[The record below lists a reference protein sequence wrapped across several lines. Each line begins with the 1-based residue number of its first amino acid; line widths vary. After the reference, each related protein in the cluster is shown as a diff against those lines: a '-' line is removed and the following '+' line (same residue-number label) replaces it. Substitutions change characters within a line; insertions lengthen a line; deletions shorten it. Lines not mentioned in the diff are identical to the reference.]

1 MQQAREGSE
10 QYDGNPTAEA
20 VRKGQRRSQQWL
32 KLLEAAVLQRP
43 GRRPSTQK
51 PCARRGGCSWHLA
64 AGASVAVGG
73 APFLDSRLNTPTPR
87 ALPLGSRHGAL
98 GEPSPKNQAQ
108 ECPEQLHR
116 PGSCRHRAA
125 TRQGRPWHCPA
136 MPHRTA
142 SRKPVPGV
150 SPEHRGATEWSEDT
164 DTPTDIAEEAPA
176 QAGGGGCHCSGS
188 CGGIQV
194 L

>member
-1 MQQAREGSE
+1 M
-10 QYDGNPTAEA
+10 
-20 VRKGQRRSQQWL
+20 
-32 KLLEAAVLQRP
+32 
-43 GRRPSTQK
+43 
-51 PCARRGGCSWHLA
+51 
-64 AGASVAVGG
+64 GG

-98 GEPSPKNQAQ
+98 GELSLENQAQ
-108 ECPEQLHR
+108 ERPEQLHR

-176 QAGGGGCHCSGS
+176 QAGGGCVTAAGAAGASGYS
-188 CGGIQV
+188 RGPGLHYVFLKRPFFFQDEQQECGY
-194 L
+194 